1 VFHFSDEGFFSMASG
16 GDVRRGECVR
26 WDCCLGFATTVFD
39 FGQNKLEVEVVASVW
54 SHLQLN
60 FLTSRIA

>member
-1 VFHFSDEGFFSMASG
+1 MASG